1 MTTETADATEK
12 EHLNALSLDQLR
24 DIAAYNEIDTKA
36 RNKAGLVAAILD
48 SPKLPAYPE
57 GIPAYIDGQVTIG
70 AEVVDPQDLASEDF
84 ENTEYDA
91 AMGAA
96 SIPSAAP
103 APTQLFSV
111 EGLGER
117 PTKSVINIP
126 ALRLEIPKEY
136 ADGEELTVTATIRV
150 EEIKFFNEK
159 VGKAGTRRV
168 RGHSA
173 KYVAPRENATIT
185 EA

>member
-1 MTTETADATEK
+1 MTTAETTATER
-12 EHLNALSLDQLR
+12 EHLQALSMDQLR
-24 DIAAYNEIDTKA
+24 EIAAYNELEVKA
-36 RNKAGLVAAILD
+36 RNKTGIVDAILD
-48 SPKLPAYPE
+48 SPELPAYPE
-57 GIPAYIDGQVTIG
+57 GIPAFIEGQAVIG
-70 AEVVDPQDLASEDF
+70 SENVDPQDLATEDF

-103 APTQLFSV
+103 APTQLFST

-126 ALRLEIPKEY
+126 ALRLEVPAEY
-136 ADGEELTVTATIRV
+136 SDGDELTVTATIRV

-159 VGKAGTRRV
+159 VGKTGTRRV

-173 KYVAPRENATIT
+173 KYVAPRENATIKP
-185 EA
+185 A